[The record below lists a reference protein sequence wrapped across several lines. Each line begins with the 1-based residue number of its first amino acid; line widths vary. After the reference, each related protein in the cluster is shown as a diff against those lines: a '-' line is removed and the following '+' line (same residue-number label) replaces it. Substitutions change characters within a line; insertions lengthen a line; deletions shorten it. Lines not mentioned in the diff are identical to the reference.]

1 MHHILLKYFFNL
13 ISNQIL
19 FFLHLQTRNLKRKR
33 RQPYTPI
40 GQQQF
45 FLLRLE
51 AQAVKTRPP
60 RRPIEMDRIKKASRL
75 DSNMQKLASQAKK
88 PPVNNGIQVQIGAWG
103 SKNSSTLSSST
114 SGNAA
119 ATMPSKPK
127 ITQNHPYNSG
137 NVTKIKSELC
147 PVTETCTA
155 ATMPPATPTHAGGG
169 GIGGSGSSPKHR
181 IKTEKTVSLTTANLP
196 GGVASSVGTPSS
208 SKTLPITPTIARIK
222 RDAHG
227 LGGGHTQ
234 SHSELNLMSSSPG
247 MQRVKVE
254 IGHIPYS
261 PYGRQPGAP
270 VDMPRLPADM
280 PRLPTSP
287 VPHPAHPLDVRD
299 GGHFISP
306 RKRSMLRDFDN
317 GSPSSKRGRLST
329 DSRGSSSE
337 GGGAGSPA
345 SLFAAAASPP
355 RQNNGGGGR
364 VSSFSIDSIMS
375 NSSSGGGGATAVHRP
390 VPIPASPAH
399 LRTTTPTKSPARS
412 LSPVSTVGSAS
423 TPLIVPITPY
433 QSRGTPTPSAG
444 GPATPIDRRLLHLAG
459 VTADPQFGLNPTQN
473 PNFAMAA
480 VMNQMNNYLA
490 QQAYL
495 AQAQQMWSAGVALSS
510 AAATPHTPTTTSVN
524 TPGNIP
530 SSPFNNGRSSVSR
543 QSSGNDTD
551 PPTATTP
558 TSNRPFSPWA
568 MQYRGEPKVATPTGK
583 SQSELQTKLNHASI
597 NAEAGGELK

>member
-1 MHHILLKYFFNL
+1 
-13 ISNQIL
+13 
-19 FFLHLQTRNLKRKR
+19 
-33 RQPYTPI
+33 
-40 GQQQF
+40 
-45 FLLRLE
+45 
-51 AQAVKTRPP
+51 
-60 RRPIEMDRIKKASRL
+60 MDRIKKASRL

-103 SKNSSTLSSST
+103 SKTSSTLSSST

-155 ATMPPATPTHAGGG
+155 ATMPPTTPTHAGGG
-169 GIGGSGSSPKHR
+169 GVGGSGSSPKHR

-299 GGHFISP
+299 GGQHFISP

-510 AAATPHTPTTTSVN
+510 AAATPHATPTTTSVN

-597 NAEAGGELK
+597 NAEAGAEMPMDLCMKK